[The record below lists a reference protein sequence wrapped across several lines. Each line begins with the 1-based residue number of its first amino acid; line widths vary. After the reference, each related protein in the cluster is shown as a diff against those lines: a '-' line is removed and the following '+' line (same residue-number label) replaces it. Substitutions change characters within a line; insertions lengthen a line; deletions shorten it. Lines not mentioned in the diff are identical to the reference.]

1 MKKVQFREATR
12 ILLKDITRR
21 GPEGTPYH
29 ISICKKCYLLYYFS
43 ILSPMFAAS
52 NCPKY
57 YYIHTN
63 IPSDAKCTFG
73 HKHNKKILT
82 QTLINLSQKKIRF
95 FWPFTLHFFLKI
107 GKWIRTCSG
116 SSYFQC
122 CLVQSSVFGFDIFWS
137 FDSSPTFQ
145 SSTQH

>member
-1 MKKVQFREATR
+1 M
-12 ILLKDITRR
+12 
-21 GPEGTPYH
+21 Y
-29 ISICKKCYLLYYFS
+29 
-43 ILSPMFAAS
+43 AAS

-95 FWPFTLHFFLKI
+95 FLTIYLTFFLKI
-107 GKWIRTCSG
+107 GKWIRSPNMFRFKLFSMLPG
-116 SSYFQC
+116 SEFSFWIRHL
-122 CLVQSSVFGFDIFWS
+122 LV